1 MRDRA
6 SFIIGLGLALLG
18 AFLVWQAFS
27 IRMMPSDQLMGPRLF
42 PVVIGAGMALLGLA
56 TMFTAVTTA
65 PDPVEEGAR
74 FDWRG
79 FAWVTAS
86 LPALALLITP
96 AGFVIGETAL
106 FTIVARGFGS
116 RRPGRDAAIGL
127 LVALIVYVGFVYG
140 LGLQL
145 PAGDWYDAL
154 FGED

>member
-42 PVVIGAGMALLGLA
+42 PVVIGTGIALLGIA
-56 TMFTAVTTA
+56 TLVRAISTP
-65 PDPVEEGAR
+65 PDAVEEGAR

-86 LPALALLITP
+86 LPVLALLITP

-106 FTIVARGFGS
+106 FAVVARGFGS
-116 RRPGRDAAIGL
+116 RKPRRDL
-127 LVALIVYVGFVYG
+127 LVGFAVALIVYVGFVYG

-154 FGED
+154 FGEE